1 MEHCYGCLKEN
12 IKGFC
17 SSCEKKL
24 FDRSKINP
32 QLNFNW
38 EDLSKVIVGY
48 PAGFSISGVQTKG
61 FIGKATGTELSPIL
75 AENENSIYIIKPLL
89 SRFDLPSDSPAN
101 EHLTMQLAKQ
111 LYGIR
116 TAECCFM
123 KFANDSPAYVT
134 RRFDYNK
141 DEDKLNQEDFA
152 SVLQANKNNDG
163 SYKYLAKTYEDFGD
177 ILSPLN
183 KVEFIK
189 ILIFNFITGNED
201 AHLKNF
207 SLLETSDGD
216 MQLSPSYDLMNTKVH
231 VNDSP
236 IALNLFNELERTSLP
251 RGQIYSYSIEDFIK
265 LGKRF
270 DLGERLLNKI
280 VKEFEGTEDKVKEM
294 INKSF
299 LSNNAKQKYLDTV
312 EKNFAQLFSN

>member
-1 MEHCYGCLKEN
+1 MEYCFGCLKDNVE
-12 IKGFC
+12 GFC
-17 SSCEKKL
+17 SSCEKRL

-32 QLNFNW
+32 QLNFSW
-38 EDLSKVIVGY
+38 EDISKVIDGY

-61 FIGKATGTELSPIL
+61 FIGKATGTKLSPSL
-75 AENENSIYIIKPLL
+75 ADDKNSIYIIKPLL

-101 EHLTMQLAKQ
+101 EHVTMQMAKQ
-111 LYGIR
+111 LFGIK

-123 KFANDSPAYVT
+123 RFANGTPAYVT

-141 DEDKLNQEDFA
+141 EVEKLNQEDFA
-152 SVLQANKNNDG
+152 SVLQAKKDNDG
-163 SYKYLAKTYEDFGD
+163 KYKYLAKSYEDFGD
-177 ILSPLN
+177 VLSPLN
-183 KVEFIK
+183 KVEFTR
-189 ILIFNFITGNED
+189 ILIFNFLTGNGD

-216 MQLSPSYDLMNTKVH
+216 MQLSPSYDLMNTKIH

-236 IALNLFNELERTSLP
+236 IALNLFIELERTSLA
-251 RGQIYSYSIEDFIK
+251 RGKTYTYAIKDFIE

-270 DLGERLLNKI
+270 GLRDKLLEKI
-280 VKEFEGTEDKVKEM
+280 VKEFEGTENKMKEM

-299 LSNNAKQKYLDTV
+299 LSDKAKKKYLETV
-312 EKNFAQLFSN
+312 EKNFVQLFSI